1 MVQLSDFIRDR
12 AYSYAELLKIYDKSA
27 EKVYAKSDRPV
38 EYDHTVL
45 TTWDISLQKLST
57 EARTLQNLLIFF
69 DPDSLLERL
78 ITNTKAEL
86 EDTELSF
93 LLDEFE

>member
-1 MVQLSDFIRDR
+1 
-12 AYSYAELLKIYDKSA
+12 
-27 EKVYAKSDRPV
+27 VYAKSDRPV